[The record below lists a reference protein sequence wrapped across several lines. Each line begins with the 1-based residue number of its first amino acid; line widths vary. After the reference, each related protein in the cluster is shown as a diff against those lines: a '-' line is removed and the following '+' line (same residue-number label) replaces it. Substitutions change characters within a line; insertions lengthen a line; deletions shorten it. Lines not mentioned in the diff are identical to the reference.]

1 MRLLFAVLALTLAL
15 VAAAATTTP
24 ISTTQIE
31 EISYKLIKA
40 RDTEPLTV
48 PLFFPTLAYSNQGE
62 IQVLVIAIP
71 YSPNDQASLSLFKEL
86 TSAIMKLPAT
96 PTGKWGEIW
105 EEVADKLKQ
114 FRNVYFPYE
123 TFKVKLIFVIF
134 VRTKTLMDLAVDS
147 VKDLIKD
154 DNDDNN
160 KFSGALYYATGILA
174 IMSHNKIVNN
184 VDEKIN
190 EAKNELNK
198 ITIEIKENI
207 HSYQDS
213 GKKCVNTIKDE
224 QGNVICVKYEQT
236 IVSNFNITLKYNTYD
251 QGKIKVN
258 VFYREDAISTTI
270 KIYYDKNDKVISDQC
285 EIEIKFN
292 NVKDSLQREV
302 LEKIL
307 GSAKDKALSLLP
319 LIVPSVNQKDK
330 LKVLFGEVDNDVLE
344 KFLYLLYNKL
354 YEYFNSTFTNSI
366 ATYSSVIPTQVKF
379 KVCPSDNILSFA
391 ESMITTTLKNYIS
404 SSINNYLIFVKSMYN
419 DIDNINRDVTQR
431 FLNTVADKITSDAV
445 NTISQEVE
453 SFSENAFGTL
463 FGGAVQAS
471 ANVALNCLKESLTGL
486 GEQVISGVPVVGQL
500 YAVANGI
507 AGALQREIE
516 ITGIVKSENMWGG
529 SVLYTVNTPNICIAG
544 GTIGKMSVSDTQN
557 VCGIKDCNSG
567 NCFKSWPSATEAI
580 VQGIIG
586 FISGIAK
593 TFTGKVGEVV
603 DMIPVVREVD
613 VPSDNTYFMIPAKPG
628 IYKLEIKLCVSN
640 ILSEIKKGIK
650 EGIKESLTKSG
661 TNVINNELVK
671 VINSAILDSGL
682 VNNIER
688 FTVNV
693 KLDDNNNVNVEVS
706 KMGDGSGP
714 NELSVSTF
722 IISFPP
728 YAYGKSEGGVFKYG
742 YSYDWFGFFRP
753 FVVDGLALVKSNL
766 QCSSTQGGG
775 GGADGNTKKSIESGV
790 SNLCGEVSLQVSEYI
805 SKIVESQLNSFISGV
820 QPSGSS
826 CSFSYIIGVGVSTFL
841 NGVSEKLVNTLKD
854 SIRREIYNRCQ
865 EMVAKIK
872 EETAK
877 SLNSL
882 LERAPFIG
890 AVFTTT
896 GGSGKGGGDGLS
908 FVCAVKSSLGHLA
921 VPLFNVVE
929 DYSYLPSY
937 LLAGLSIRPP
947 ESIVVRRCYSVVVSP
962 YFVHRYQTVTVT
974 VENLPQL
981 LLDYA
986 EEIAS
991 SNLATNL
998 FNTVK
1003 NHPAEVESLWI
1014 LRNIW
1019 FEQSDSNKYYICKP
1033 GYNPLTGF
1041 KACKEFSTLTEL
1053 VKSDLF
1059 KEYISYIG
1067 KSDIKF
1073 LGITVISFK
1082 PKAKD
1087 ILNDKDFA
1095 PIKEFLSEAKSD
1107 KRSLIIPYIGGVN
1120 TYFTAFKVYPAI
1132 AVRERLDDLN
1142 AYYMVIPYSAPARE
1156 LFVLGT
1162 VGGYVI
1168 YDGEPKRSDNKPF
1181 LYVDLAGGLGR

>member
-1 MRLLFAVLALTLAL
+1 MRILFAVLALTLAVA
-15 VAAAATTTP
+15 VAAASTTP
-24 ISTTQIE
+24 ITTTQID
-31 EISYKLIKA
+31 EISYKLVKA
-40 RDTEPLTV
+40 RETEPPTL

-86 TSAIMKLPAT
+86 TSAIMKLPT
-96 PTGKWGEIW
+96 RPTDKWGEIW
-105 EEVADKLKQ
+105 GEVADKLKQ

-147 VKDLIKD
+147 VKELIQSD
-154 DNDDNN
+154 DDN

-251 QGKIKVN
+251 QGKIKEN

-285 EIEIKFN
+285 EIEINFN

-330 LKVLFGEVDNDVLE
+330 LKVLFGEVDNDVLK

-354 YEYFNSTFTNSI
+354 YKYFNSTFTNSI

-445 NTISQEVE
+445 NAISQEVE

-463 FGGAVQAS
+463 FSSAVQAS
-471 ANVALNCLKESLTGL
+471 ANVALNCLKESITGL

-500 YAVANGI
+500 YAIANGI
-507 AGALQREIE
+507 AGALQREIG
-516 ITGIVKSENMWGG
+516 ITGIVKSENVWGG

-544 GTIGKMSVSDTQN
+544 GTIDKMSVSDTQN
-557 VCGIKDCNSG
+557 VCGINNCNSG

-593 TFTGKVGEVV
+593 TFTGNVGEFV

-640 ILSEIKKGIK
+640 ILSEIKNGIK

-671 VINSAILDSGL
+671 VINSAILESGI

-693 KLDDNNNVNVEVS
+693 KLNDNNNVNVEVS

-728 YAYGKSEGGVFKYG
+728 YAYGKLEGGVFKYG

-775 GGADGNTKKSIESGV
+775 GGADGNTKNIESSV
-790 SNLCGEVSLQVSEYI
+790 SYLCEKVSSQVNRSISE
-805 SKIVESQLNSFISGV
+805 IVQSQLNSFISGV

-854 SIRREIYNRCQ
+854 SIRGEIYNRCQ
-865 EMVAKIK
+865 EMLAKIT
-872 EETAK
+872 EETSK

-882 LERAPFIG
+882 LGRAPFIG

-896 GGSGKGGGDGLS
+896 GGSGKGGDGLS
-908 FVCAVKSSLGHLA
+908 FACAVKSSLGYLA
-921 VPLFNVVE
+921 APLFNVVE

-937 LLAGLSIRPP
+937 LLAGLSIKPP

-962 YFVHRYQTVTVT
+962 YFVHKYQTTTVN
-974 VENLPQL
+974 EKNLPQL

-986 EEIAS
+986 EELAAS
-991 SNLATNL
+991 SLATNL
-998 FNTVK
+998 FNTAK
-1003 NHPAEVESLWI
+1003 KHPARVGLI
-1014 LRNIW
+1014 DTIW
-1019 FEQSDSNKYYICKP
+1019 FQKDSNYYICKP
-1033 GYNPLTGF
+1033 GINPLEGF
-1041 KACKEFSTLTEL
+1041 KDCKKFNSLTEL
-1053 VKSDLF
+1053 VRSDLF
-1059 KEYISYIG
+1059 KEYISYMG
-1067 KSDIKF
+1067 RSDINF
-1073 LGITVISFK
+1073 LIFRVSFE
-1082 PKAKD
+1082 PKARD
-1087 ILNDKDFA
+1087 ILNDEDFA
-1095 PIKEFLSEAKSD
+1095 PIRAFLSEAKSD
-1107 KRSLIIPYIGGVN
+1107 KRSLIIPYVGGIN

-1132 AVRERLDDLN
+1132 AVRESLEDLN

-1162 VGGYVI
+1162 VGDYVI

-1181 LYVDLAGGLGR
+1181 LYIDLTGGSTR